1 MNRTFLLDLQ
11 KLLWLKFSL
20 WETQIQHSQMVAFSS
35 YSSKPNGLVT
45 GRHQANP
52 PDLKMTLFFIQR
64 KQSRP
69 WRGEF
74 LCLLSILSVLRSC
87 LLKDPNPLSH
97 QAPGPPA
104 SEGQAGQVE
113 GGAVHEG
120 HGGNE
125 RGRGSSRHHGWSLGG
140 QGECRGAKKGT
151 AEETEGKER
160 ARRRGQRSSVVL
172 GRGEAP
178 RKGTWSSRHENC
190 PLLMSSNLSGFTPPL
205 CAKAFPSL
213 LSSRLSLVLLPGS
226 LTRAGRTCCATTQ
239 MHVRPR
245 IRLFFICLLPAEY
258 RQRRRRLK
266 DINNCRT
273 ARSIC

>member
-1 MNRTFLLDLQ
+1 MLLHALMNRTFLLDLQ

-64 KQSRP
+64 KQSCP

-74 LCLLSILSVLRSC
+74 LCLVSILSVLRSC

-140 QGECRGAKKGT
+140 TGRMSRGKKRHSRGDRGEGEGKEERTKEQCGLGARRGAK
-151 AEETEGKER
+151 ER
-160 ARRRGQRSSVVL
+160 NMVI
-172 GRGEAP
+172 
-178 RKGTWSSRHENC
+178 
-190 PLLMSSNLSGFTPPL
+190 
-205 CAKAFPSL
+205 
-213 LSSRLSLVLLPGS
+213 
-226 LTRAGRTCCATTQ
+226 TT
-239 MHVRPR
+239 
-245 IRLFFICLLPAEY
+245 
-258 RQRRRRLK
+258 
-266 DINNCRT
+266 
-273 ARSIC
+273 